1 MHVRRFYAPTV
12 RDALAAAREGLGP
25 DAFVLSNEL
34 VAAPGWRG
42 LLGRR
47 VVALTA
53 ATARPV
59 SAERPVVSAR
69 RPATD
74 EVALNGVV
82 AKFIATGVD
91 PQIAEA
97 AARRLTP
104 DELRTAAPHALRR
117 ALVSECSVLAPADAS
132 SSNDVPR
139 IEVFIGP
146 PGVGK
151 TTTIAKIAAQE
162 RAAGLPPRGMIA
174 ADAFRV
180 GAVDHLRGYAGIIG
194 SPFRVAR
201 DARELEQALE
211 SSRQPVLVDTAG
223 RSPRDGRFG
232 DLLDTVRRH
241 AGVRT
246 HLVLPADL
254 SGATVNRI
262 FDRYDG
268 VAIDRVVVTKLDETE
283 SAAPLFS
290 ALRQRALP
298 VSYIGCGQRVPEDL
312 VPATPDGLV
321 AAMLGE
327 MSLEGAPCH

>member
-12 RDALAAAREGLGP
+12 RDALSAAREGLGP

-42 LLGRR
+42 WFGRR

-59 SAERPVVSAR
+59 SAERPIVSAR
-69 RPATD
+69 RPASD

-82 AKFIATGVD
+82 AKLIAAGID

-104 DELRTAAPHALRR
+104 DELRAAAPQALRR
-117 ALVSECSVLAPADAS
+117 ALTDECGVLAPDADS
-132 SSNDVPR
+132 PNRVSR
-139 IEVFIGP
+139 IEVFVGP

-151 TTTIAKIAAQE
+151 TTTIAKIVAQE
-162 RAAGLPPRGMIA
+162 RAAGLPPRAMIA

-194 SPFRVAR
+194 APFRVAR
-201 DARELEQALE
+201 DARELDEALE
-211 SSRQPVLVDTAG
+211 SGRQPVLVDTAG

-232 DLLDTVRRH
+232 DLLDIARRH

-254 SGATVNRI
+254 TAASVTRI
-262 FDRYDG
+262 LNRYDG
-268 VAIDRVVVTKLDETE
+268 ITIDRVVVTKLDETE

-290 ALRQRALP
+290 VLRQRALP

-312 VPATPDGLV
+312 VAATPTGLV

-327 MSLEGAPCH
+327 MSLEGALCH

>member
-42 LLGRR
+42 WLGRR

-53 ATARPV
+53 ATDRPV

-74 EVALNGVV
+74 ELAMNGVV
-82 AKFIATGVD
+82 AKFIAAGVD
-91 PQIAEA
+91 QQIAEA

-117 ALVSECSVLAPADAS
+117 ALVDECRVLAPTSGD
-132 SSNDVPR
+132 DPR
-139 IEVFIGP
+139 IEIFIGP

-151 TTTIAKIAAQE
+151 TTTIAKIVAQE

-194 SPFRVAR
+194 APFRVAR
-201 DARELEQALE
+201 DAGELNQALE
-211 SSRQPVLVDTAG
+211 ASRQPVLVDTAG

-232 DLLDTVRRH
+232 DLLETVRRH
-241 AGVRT
+241 ASVRT

-254 SGATVNRI
+254 SSATLNRL
-262 FDRYDG
+262 FSRYDG
-268 VAIDRVVVTKLDETE
+268 ITIDRVVVTKLDETE

-290 ALRQRALP
+290 ALRQRELP

-312 VPATPDGLV
+312 VAATPAGLV